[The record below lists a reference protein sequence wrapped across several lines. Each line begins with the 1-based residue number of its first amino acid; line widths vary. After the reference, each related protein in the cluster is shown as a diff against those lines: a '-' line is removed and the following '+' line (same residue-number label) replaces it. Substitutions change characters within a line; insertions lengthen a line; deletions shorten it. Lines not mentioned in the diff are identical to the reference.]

1 LEEKMGIKYFND
13 KVQVSHSLSKKET
26 EEINLHFK
34 ENPEKIFRLYWF
46 ENDNNDFN
54 FLKSMDHVKKLE
66 INYSKLNDLKFL
78 ENIKN
83 IEYLDINEINGN
95 PDITP
100 IENLIHLKVLNI
112 NLRKSTKQNDLKCLN
127 NLKELE
133 ELNFNGKFKKNSLG
147 ADFGKLNVF
156 GPQLNCIDILEIHC
170 LKNIKIL
177 KIFNQKINTLNGL
190 EKITG
195 LNILMIHQVKI
206 DTQKILTP
214 IFSIKLLEKLSLA
227 YIKTIEDFSFT
238 TDNETI
244 RKLYLWSLNGLKSLK
259 GIDKLKSLEY
269 YSQCGEHSNKNTI
282 DFSEIKKIKQ
292 LKDVEIKVG
301 AMNEKAKMKLNEL
314 LEYYK
319 NKSDSA

>member
-1 LEEKMGIKYFND
+1 LGIEYFD
-13 KVQVSHSLSKKET
+13 DIVQVNHSLSKKET
-26 EEINLHFK
+26 EKINLHFK
-34 ENPEKIFRLYWF
+34 ENPQKIFRLYWF

-54 FLKSMDHVKKLE
+54 FLKSMNHVKKLE

-100 IENLIHLKVLNI
+100 IENLLYLKVLNI

-133 ELNFNGKFKKNSLG
+133 ELSFNGKFKKNSLG
-147 ADFGKLNVF
+147 TDFDKLAIF
-156 GPQLNCIDILEIHC
+156 GPQLNCIDISEIYH
-170 LKNIKIL
+170 LKNIKTL
-177 KIFNQKINTLNGL
+177 KIFNQKINNLEGL
-190 EKITG
+190 EKISG
-195 LNILMIHQVKI
+195 LNTLMIHQVKI

-214 IFSIKLLEKLSLA
+214 IFCIKGLEELSLA
-227 YIKTIEDFSFT
+227 YIKAIEDFSFI

-259 GIDKLKSLEY
+259 GMDKLKSLEY
-269 YSQCGEHSNKNTI
+269 YWQCGEHNNKNTI
-282 DFSEIKKIKQ
+282 DFSEIRK
-292 LKDVEIKVG
+292 LKHLRDVEIKVG
-301 AMNEKAKMKLNEL
+301 IMNEESKIKLNKL

-319 NKSDSA
+319 NKSNGT